1 MIFQKLDNKTECKGF
16 YANGTICSEMPP
28 NLSGTW
34 EYSGDLSSNV
44 EYAKLYCGGKTIND
58 ICPEYLKAD
67 WTRASSKLKAHLNSF
82 MQAKISLEEHCFY
95 DLVPQHFLLDFYE
108 IKNQITKHVLDNYK
122 KPENYEFLLQLAKV
136 VEDIK
141 NRQLNL
147 KMHKLSTLG
156 HQIAARNFLKRLKRA
171 EKHIK
176 YNIFG
181 TKTGRLTTEPKSFP
195 ILTLKKEYRSILEP
209 NNDLFVE
216 LDFNAAELRTLLALT
231 DKKQPK
237 EDIHEWNAKNVFRGF
252 VARKEA
258 KERIFAWL
266 YNPDSKDYLANR
278 AYNKT
283 SIKEK
288 YWDGKIVATPFDRK
302 IEADE
307 FHALNY
313 LIQSTTADMVLRQAI
328 KVADL
333 LKGYKSELAFIIHDS
348 IVIDWAQEDKNL
360 ISEIIKI
367 FGDTDLGQF
376 KVSLSAGKNFGDM
389 KSVKCT

>member
-1 MIFQKLDNKTECKGF
+1 MIFQTLDNKAECKNI
-16 YANGTICSEMPP
+16 YADGTLYEDEPP
-28 NLSGTW
+28 GLKGTW
-34 EYSGDLSSNV
+34 EYKGDLSSEV
-44 EYAKLYCGGKTIND
+44 EFARLYCGGATIND
-58 ICPEYLKAD
+58 VCPEYLKTN
-67 WTRASSKLKAHLNSF
+67 WFKASNKLKAHLNSF
-82 MQAKISLEEHCFY
+82 IQAKISLEQHCFY

-156 HQIAARNFLKRLKRA
+156 HQIAARNFLKRLKKA

-195 ILTLKKEYRSILEP
+195 ILTLKKEYRSILDP

-216 LDFNAAELRTLLALT
+216 LDFNAAELRTLLALC

-237 EDIHEWNAKNVFRGF
+237 EDIHEWNAKNVFHMP
-252 VARKEA
+252 RKDA

-266 YNPDSKDYLANR
+266 YNPDSKDYLANM
-278 AYNKT
+278 AYDR
-283 SIKEK
+283 SSVKEK
-288 YWDGKIVATPFDRK
+288 YWDGKIVTTPFGRK

-313 LIQSTTADMVLRQAI
+313 LIQSTTADMVLRQMI
-328 KVADL
+328 KVYDL
-333 LKGYKSELAFIIHDS
+333 LKDSKSYIAFAIHDS
-348 IVIDWAQEDKNL
+348 LVIDLAKEDKGL
-360 ISEIIKI
+360 LKEI
-367 FGDTDLGQF
+367 FDTFAETDLGNF
-376 KVSLSAGKNFGDM
+376 VVSVQAGKNFGEM
-389 KSVKCT
+389 KEVKWK

>member
-67 WTRASSKLKAHLNSF
+67 WSRASSKLKAHLNSF
-82 MQAKISLEEHCFY
+82 IQAKISLKEHCFY

-108 IKNQITKHVLDNYK
+108 IKNQIVKHVFDNHE
-122 KPENYEFLLQLAKV
+122 KPESYEFLLQLTKV
-136 VEDIK
+136 AEDIK
-141 NRQLNL
+141 NRPLNL
-147 KMHKLSTLG
+147 KMNKLGALG
-156 HQIAARNFLKRLKRA
+156 HQIAARNFLKRLKKA
-171 EKHIK
+171 EKRIK

-209 NNDLFVE
+209 NNDLYVE
-216 LDFNAAELRTLLALT
+216 LDFNAAELRTLLALC
-231 DKKQPK
+231 DKEQPK
-237 EDIHEWNAKNVFRGF
+237 GDIHEWNAKNVFRTS
-252 VARKEA
+252 RKEA

-266 YNPDSKDYLANR
+266 YNPDSKDSLANT
-278 AYNKT
+278 AYDRS

-288 YWDGKIVATPFDRK
+288 YWDGKIVTTPFGRK

-313 LIQSTTADMVLRQAI
+313 LIQSTTADMVLRQMI
-328 KVADL
+328 KVYDL
-333 LKGYKSELAFIIHDS
+333 LKGSKSYIAFAIHDS
-348 IVIDWAQEDKNL
+348 LVIDLAKEDKGL
-360 ISEIIKI
+360 LKEI
-367 FGDTDLGQF
+367 FDTFAETDLGNF
-376 KVSLSAGKNFGDM
+376 VVSVQAGKNFGEM
-389 KSVKCT
+389 KEVKWK